1 MSCYYYNKP
10 KLVES
15 KIIQKY
21 LNKFKEQNDIIEQNT
36 IDSNIKNNYIYDYLC
51 TIFQRYYGFIILL
64 FLILL
69 LLYIRYLE
77 VCKKK
82 NLLKHLINANNN

>member
-1 MSCYYYNKP
+1 MSYYYNKP
-10 KLVES
+10 KLVEN
-15 KIIQKY
+15 KVIQKY
-21 LNKFKEQNDIIEQNT
+21 LNKFKEENDIIEKIT
-36 IDSNIKNNYIYDYLC
+36 TESNIKNNYIYDYTC
-51 TIFQRYYGFIILL
+51 NIFQKYYGFIIIS